1 VIEWTDSA
9 VQQLNQSYEY
19 IALTNSEEVARRIVE
34 HILDSVQRLATF
46 PQSGRRGRV
55 PDTRELVISDTP
67 FIVAYTIEADHILI
81 LAVYHSARQWPEMF

>member
-1 VIEWTDSA
+1 MIEWTESA
-9 VQQLNQSYEY
+9 VQQLNHSYEY

-34 HILDSVQRLATF
+34 HIFATVQRLATF

-67 FIVAYTIEADHILI
+67 FIVAYTIEADRILV
-81 LAVYHSARQWPEMF
+81 LAVYHSARQWPETF